1 MFSSCISDFFQLPPV
16 KKGAAPK
23 YCFEAKA
30 WTKAVKRAVV
40 LKQVFRQKNEEFVD
54 ILNEVRTANLSE
66 ASVAKLEEAK
76 HHTLLSEPTRL
87 FAHNAR
93 ADAMNRSRLAELP
106 GASKSFHAED
116 SGEQPFKDSLAK
128 HCQVPALIELKIG
141 TPIILLKNLDVECGL
156 CNGTRGTVVDFET
169 PDNEDGI
176 SSLSEMALDELEK
189 NPKVEF
195 VQPDGK
201 TLTRRIDREE
211 FSIETAGRTVATRS
225 QLPLKLAWAISIH
238 KSQGLSIDC
247 LEVDLSGC
255 FEYGQCYVALSRATS
270 FENLK
275 ILNFQRGMVK
285 AHPKVISFYQQLY
298 SAP

>member
-1 MFSSCISDFFQLPPV
+1 
-16 KKGAAPK
+16 
-23 YCFEAKA
+23 
-30 WTKAVKRAVV
+30 
-40 LKQVFRQKNEEFVD
+40 
-54 ILNEVRTANLSE
+54 
-66 ASVAKLEEAK
+66 
-76 HHTLLSEPTRL
+76 
-87 FAHNAR
+87 
-93 ADAMNRSRLAELP
+93 
-106 GASKSFHAED
+106 
-116 SGEQPFKDSLAK
+116 
-128 HCQVPALIELKIG
+128 
-141 TPIILLKNLDVECGL
+141 
-156 CNGTRGTVVDFET
+156 
-169 PDNEDGI
+169 
-176 SSLSEMALDELEK
+176 MALDELEK

>member
-93 ADAMNRSRLAELP
+93 ADAMAY
-106 GASKSFHAED
+106 
-116 SGEQPFKDSLAK
+116 
-128 HCQVPALIELKIG
+128 V
-141 TPIILLKNLDVECGL
+141 
-156 CNGTRGTVVDFET
+156 TV
-169 PDNEDGI
+169 
-176 SSLSEMALDELEK
+176 L
-189 NPKVEF
+189 
-195 VQPDGK
+195 
-201 TLTRRIDREE
+201 
-211 FSIETAGRTVATRS
+211 
-225 QLPLKLAWAISIH
+225 
-238 KSQGLSIDC
+238 
-247 LEVDLSGC
+247 
-255 FEYGQCYVALSRATS
+255 VALLLTLRHQTTKMAPHHSLRWRSMNMKRILKSNSSNLMEKLLHEGSIARS
-270 FENLK
+270 FLLRPQE
-275 ILNFQRGMVK
+275 G
-285 AHPKVISFYQQLY
+285 QLLPVL
-298 SAP
+298 SSH